1 MKWIWRDGWKIGMHI
16 HSFLVE
22 LATWLGSQE
31 NLWHTIIYIYILYIM
46 YIYIYTYIY
55 IHIYIYVYILYIY
68 VCRSISIYI
77 YIYHRY
83 LYLSLCACT
92 KSATFVE
99 PVLAVCEASR
109 LRTCRMS
116 NSPPAAL
123 LGRCSPNDI
132 SKAFGIGVL
141 PLNRLQ
147 CWDVDTF

>member
-1 MKWIWRDGWKIGMHI
+1 MNMERWLKDRDAY
-16 HSFLVE
+16 SFLFGRGGHLTGLPGE
-22 LATWLGSQE
+22 SMAYY
-31 NLWHTIIYIYILYIM
+31 NIYIYILYIM
-46 YIYIYTYIY
+46 YIYI
-55 IHIYIYVYILYIY
+55 HIYMCIYYIY

-99 PVLAVCEASR
+99 PVLVVCEASR

-147 CWDVDTF
+147 C